1 MKAEFL
7 KAKHAD
13 GLGFDA
19 YIATDPNRAANWQAK
34 RDAVSLEDSQ
44 RAYLGGLIRRM
55 PVICLSGI
63 WCGDCAI
70 QCPMIAAIADASHL
84 IDLVFLDRDEHA
96 DLSNE
101 VRIAGGNRVPTVIWL
116 SEEFE
121 FVHLLGDRTL
131 SRYRRMAATQI
142 GPSCP
147 LPSFMPPADENV
159 AVLAEWIAEFERVQL
174 ILRLSPRL
182 RKLHGD

>member
-1 MKAEFL
+1 MKADFL
-7 KAKHAD
+7 KSKHSQ

-19 YIATDPNRAANWQAK
+19 YVATDPTRAPNWQEK
-34 RDAVSLEDSQ
+34 YQAVSLEKSQ
-44 RAYLGGLIRRM
+44 RELLASFVRPM
-55 PVICLSGI
+55 PVICLSGM

-70 QCPMIAAIADASHL
+70 QCPLIAAIAAASPM
-84 IDLVFLDRDEHA
+84 IDLVFLDRDEHS

-101 VRIAGGNRVPTVIWL
+101 VLIACGNRVPTVLWL

-131 SRYRRMAATQI
+131 SRYRHMAATKL
-142 GPSCP
+142 GDSCP
-147 LPSFMPPADENV
+147 LPFFTPPADENA
-159 AVLAEWIAEFERVQL
+159 AVLAEWLAEFERVHL